1 MAEPTPPPPP
11 AASCFYE
18 HTAQSIIPHLAK
30 QMPYSSSLLRRIQH
44 TLAYPSS
51 TAKILAT
58 FPPGS
63 TPGSS
68 SAPGFPGT
76 VPGPDPD
83 PSTPWL
89 AAQVD
94 LFRGRQ
100 TQIIL
105 YSSLEAEGTSLPPI
119 VPVTGSGT
127 VSPGDLSR
135 YSGPASATGP
145 AVTNANANAN
155 ATSLPHASTSNID
168 NVPVP
173 DQPRSSP
180 NYAVSTLTASPAA
193 LATVRAQLLAFLAH
207 VKAQFLPEYLSSL
220 PDTKSASGPS
230 ATSASASASPLAAT
244 GVTLIPPPDPH
255 AFLFGS
261 LHTGL
266 FELLLRSGQ
275 FPRVDAG
282 VNAPVDPDPLPGV
295 RVHRF
300 DNPPYYKYF
309 FTRAVF
315 SPSAAGETTLS
326 TENPLPAGYRYH
338 DRRGRVGVL
347 SSQLDLVQSRTHIP
361 RPREQ
366 LQSLPSVAIYC
377 DARSSDANAAAEE
390 TGSGKDERLD
400 EMPIA
405 WAFLGVDGAVA
416 TLHVE
421 PEHRGRGLALSLSK
435 EVMRRGMATEGVFGA
450 EKIGLVDG
458 ELKGFVEDWVH
469 AEVAGY
475 NNASRRVMEKIGGKV
490 LTTVVWTVIE
500 LLD

>member
-1 MAEPTPPPPP
+1 
-11 AASCFYE
+11 
-18 HTAQSIIPHLAK
+18 
-30 QMPYSSSLLRRIQH
+30 MPYSSSLLRRIQH
-44 TLAYPSS
+44 TLAYPSP

-68 SAPGFPGT
+68 SAAPSS
-76 VPGPDPD
+76 PGPDSD

-94 LFRGRQ
+94 LFRGRE

-105 YSSLEAEGTSLPPI
+105 FSSLEAECTSLPLI
-119 VPVTGSGT
+119 IPVTGSAT
-127 VSPGDLSR
+127 VSPTDMSR
-135 YSGPASATGP
+135 YSGPASAAGP
-145 AVTNANANAN
+145 AVANTNATANAN
-155 ATSLPHASTSNID
+155 SLPHASTSDNV
-168 NVPVP
+168 NVPVSE
-173 DQPRSSP
+173 QGRSSP
-180 NYAVSTLTASPAA
+180 NYAVSTLTASPAE
-193 LATVRAQLLAFLAH
+193 LETVRAQLLAFLAF
-207 VKAQFLPEYLSSL
+207 VKAQLLPEYLSSL
-220 PDTKSASGPS
+220 PDTKSGSGSGSS
-230 ATSASASASPLAAT
+230 APAPAAT

-261 LHTGL
+261 FHTGL
-266 FELLLRSGQ
+266 FELLLRSGK

-282 VNAPVDPDPLPGV
+282 VNAPVDPGPLPGL

-315 SPSAAGETTLS
+315 SPSVAGQTATEM
-326 TENPLPAGYRYH
+326 ENPLPAGYRYH

-361 RPREQ
+361 RPRRQ
-366 LQSLPSVAIYC
+366 LQSLPSVAVYC
-377 DARSSDANAAAEE
+377 DAQSSGANSAGED
-390 TGSGKDERLD
+390 SDEQD

-450 EKIGLVDG
+450 KKVDLVDG
-458 ELKGFVEDWVH
+458 EMRGFVEDWVH

-490 LTTVVWTVIE
+490 LTTVLWTVIE